1 MLFIFYLLASKLTNS
16 LNYEKNLL
24 FLVLSDLISCR
35 KPQDTPPL
43 QNIITQ
49 GTWRISLL
57 RDNGN
62 NITYLYNGW
71 QFTFN
76 ADKTMQVTDG
86 ATTYIG
92 TWTENPQGDTFELD
106 ISSPEL
112 ELEYISKLWH
122 NELLNPR
129 GVLFHNDRNNPTQEL
144 QFTKL

>member
-1 MLFIFYLLASKLTNS
+1 MKKLLLYLL
-16 LNYEKNLL
+16 
-24 FLVLSDLISCR
+24 LVTAAFSCR

-43 QNIITQ
+43 QNILTQ
-49 GTWRISLL
+49 GTWRVSLL

-62 NITYLYNGW
+62 NITYIYTGW

-86 ATTYIG
+86 STTYNG

-106 ISSPEL
+106 ISSTEL

-122 NELLNPR
+122 NELLNPKQ
-129 GVLFHNDRNNPTQEL
+129 VLFHNDRDHPTQEL

>member
-1 MLFIFYLLASKLTNS
+1 MKKLLLYLLFATAA
-16 LNYEKNLL
+16 
-24 FLVLSDLISCR
+24 FSCR

-49 GTWRISLL
+49 GTWRVSLL

-62 NITYLYNGW
+62 NITYIYTGW

-86 ATTYIG
+86 STTYNG

-106 ISSPEL
+106 ISSTEL

-122 NELLNPR
+122 NELLNPKQ
-129 GVLFHNDRNNPTQEL
+129 VLFNNDRDNPTQEL

>member
-1 MLFIFYLLASKLTNS
+1 MKKLVFC
-16 LNYEKNLL
+16 L
-24 FLVLSDLISCR
+24 FLLTAVFSCR

-43 QNIITQ
+43 QNILTQ
-49 GTWRISLL
+49 GSWRISLL

-76 ADKTMQVTDG
+76 ADKTMQVSDG
-86 ATTYIG
+86 TTTYNG
-92 TWTENPQGDTFELD
+92 TWNENSQGDTFELD
-106 ISSPEL
+106 ISSTEL

-122 NELLNPR
+122 NELINPN
-129 GVLFHNDRNNPTQEL
+129 GVLFQNDRNNPTQEL